1 MRCVVHTAAIVL
13 AVLVCL
19 PGCSKKPGTLS
30 KSEVEGKLKDVLK
43 LKDVSL
49 TANPE
54 GGYKGTGTAEDGT
67 KYELTVT
74 QDEMFVGYTA
84 KSEKGERKG
93 HFSIKQF

>member
-1 MRCVVHTAAIVL
+1 MLCVVHTAAVVL
-13 AVLVCL
+13 IVLVCL
-19 PGCSKKPGTLS
+19 PGCSNNPGTLS
-30 KSEVEGKLKDVLK
+30 KSEVEGKLKDALK

-74 QDEMFVGYTA
+74 QDEKFLSYAA

-93 HFSIKQF
+93 GFSIKQ

>member
-1 MRCVVHTAAIVL
+1 MRCVIHTAAVVL
-13 AVLVCL
+13 VVLVCL
-19 PGCSKKPGTLS
+19 PGCSKIPGTLT
-30 KSEVEGKLKDVLK
+30 KSEVEGQVKDALK

-54 GGYKGTGTAEDGT
+54 GGYKGSGTAEDGT

-74 QDEMFVGYTA
+74 QDEYFLRYTA

-93 HFSIKQF
+93 HFTIRR

>member
-1 MRCVVHTAAIVL
+1 MRCVIHTAAVVL
-13 AVLVCL
+13 VVLVCL
-19 PGCSKKPGTLS
+19 PGCSKNPGTLS
-30 KSEVEGKLKDVLK
+30 KSEVEGKLKDALK

-67 KYELTVT
+67 KYELSVT
-74 QDEMFVGYTA
+74 QDEKFLSYTA

-93 HFSIKQF
+93 GFSIKPY